1 MEASAMVSEKH
12 SHRDQSEHINGLRHI
27 QALSLSATFE
37 NTKYSFMSMFIS
49 RVLNLRDE
57 NQISNPTLDAS
68 TKRSPNAEI
77 LPQITIPQ
85 DLWQASEISI
95 KNVKEKTEALEA
107 ANAIL
112 AQILEE
118 LNERD
123 YFTIDEGSISSLKD
137 RVTEQKFTELAL
149 ESSHFT
155 SLPEDEEPED
165 QGLDSIASLKHS
177 PTEADASSINSG
189 SSRPSSFSGTRSS
202 RVSSISRDFMSGKR
216 KLSIFGHHQQ
226 KSEPVPH
233 GEDRKSVGSQH
244 LTSNLTSLTSSDTN
258 TSQPASTQKA
268 SQINGLLSKS
278 KFYNK
283 LVKRRDSQASVTGLG
298 SGSGASSSYRNSTS
312 GTDPQDNTTLARSS
326 YHMSDAQ
333 RAQNQRQKL
342 EYYVQTRK
350 LGDHVR
356 QLAASFG
363 RRDSHDDLVTLLE
376 FVKNFIF
383 RFVVVDIC
391 HMLFAKSQISWVREL
406 SL

>member
-27 QALSLSATFE
+27 QALLLSATFE

-49 RVLNLRDE
+49 RVLNLKDE
-57 NQISNPTLDAS
+57 NQIFNPTLDALI
-68 TKRSPNAEI
+68 KRNPNAEI

-85 DLWQASEISI
+85 DLWQASEIQ
-95 KNVKEKTEALEA
+95 KTEALEA

-112 AQILEE
+112 AQSLEE
-118 LNERD
+118 LNERE
-123 YFTIDEGSISSLKD
+123 YFTIDESLISSLKD

-149 ESSHFT
+149 ESLHFT
-155 SLPEDEEPED
+155 SLPEDEELED
-165 QGLDSIASLKHS
+165 QGLDSIASLKHL

-202 RVSSISRDFMSGKR
+202 RVSSISRDLMLGKR

-233 GEDRKSVGSQH
+233 GEDRKSVGLQH
-244 LTSNLTSLTSSDTN
+244 LTPNLTSLTSLDTN

-268 SQINGLLSKS
+268 SQINGLLLKS

-283 LVKRRDSQASVTGLG
+283 LVKRRDLQALIPGLG
-298 SGSGASSSYRNSTS
+298 SGSGALSSYRNSTS

-391 HMLFAKSQISWVREL
+391 HMLFAKTEISRVREL
-406 SL
+406 LL